1 MKRVYIRDNRS
12 RKKPRI
18 LDYIR
23 TEDGTELIETK
34 DDKDDKVLKTILL
47 DDFLSQIEEARK
59 IK

>member
-18 LDYIR
+18 LDYIK
-23 TEDGTELIETK
+23 TEDGTELIET
-34 DDKDDKVLKTILL
+34 KDDKVLKTILL

-59 IK
+59 TK

>member
-18 LDYIR
+18 LDYIK

-34 DDKDDKVLKTILL
+34 DDKVLKTILL
-47 DDFLSQIEEARK
+47 EDFLSQIEEARK
-59 IK
+59 AK

>member
-18 LDYIR
+18 LDYIK

-34 DDKDDKVLKTILL
+34 DDKVLKTILL
-47 DDFLSQIEEARK
+47 EDFLSQIEEARK
-59 IK
+59 T

>member
-18 LDYIR
+18 LDYIK

-34 DDKDDKVLKTILL
+34 DDKVLKTILL
-47 DDFLSQIEEARK
+47 EDFLSQIEEARK
-59 IK
+59 TK

>member
-12 RKKPRI
+12 MKKPRI

-23 TEDGTELIETK
+23 TEDGTELIET
-34 DDKDDKVLKTILL
+34 KDDKVLKTILL

>member
-18 LDYIR
+18 LDYIK

-34 DDKDDKVLKTILL
+34 DDNVLKTILL
-47 DDFLSQIEEARK
+47 DDFLNQIKEARK
-59 IK
+59 TE